1 MANELAPETTYMKL
15 LSKEQEVFEVPRE
28 VALRSITIKDIA
40 EDTDMDVPVPLPMV
54 NSKTLTKVIEY
65 CTYHHAADK
74 EEKPEDEQKVWDRD
88 FLKVDDE
95 GLFSLIL
102 ASNYLNLKPLLDL
115 ACKAVADEIKG
126 KTPEE
131 IRTRFNIK
139 NDFTPEEEAD
149 VQQENAWCEQR

>member
-1 MANELAPETTYMKL
+1 MDSDQAPETTCMKL

-74 EEKPEDEQKVWDRD
+74 EEKPEDEQKVWDRE

-149 VQQENAWCEQR
+149 VMQENAWCEQR